1 LGLRVSARSH
11 EGFER
16 AEKAFQIEADDAI
29 ALDVRAVRHGLARTL
44 IEAVRAG
51 RRGCVRC
58 FGRQLPRHRL
68 MLNGGWTAVDGRF
81 TPALPAPR
89 AEA

>member
-51 RRGCVRC
+51 RRVVSLASDASSRGT
-58 FGRQLPRHRL
+58 G
-68 MLNGGWTAVDGRF
+68 
-81 TPALPAPR
+81 
-89 AEA
+89 